1 MMANWEKLNQEFDQV
16 FNSLQD
22 LDWEQWNSVRASSKE
37 MRRLELLLKAKIQ
50 EEKIKFAQLSSN
62 LNEIINQSAYVSE
75 QNITTSCVS
84 NIPVEVA
91 GENNY
96 ALAA

>member
-1 MMANWEKLNQEFDQV
+1 MMANWEKLNKEFDQV

-22 LDWEQWNSVRASSKE
+22 LDWEQWDSVRASCKE
-37 MRRLELLLKAKIQ
+37 MRRLELLLKTKIQ
-50 EEKIKFAQLSSN
+50 QEKIKFSQLSSE

-84 NIPVEVA
+84 NTPIEVA

>member
-1 MMANWEKLNQEFDQV
+1 MMANWEKLNKEFDQV

-22 LDWEQWNSVRASSKE
+22 LDWEQWDSVRASRKE

-50 EEKIKFAQLSSN
+50 EEKIKFSQLSSE

-84 NIPVEVA
+84 NTSIEVA